1 MADRQIFFTLN
12 LTDPTMMGKEQV
24 IHIEMNDEKNANF
37 VITGIFKSK
46 KGTSPKA
53 YTISQMKLEL
63 IDICGQPYALG
74 ALSQIK
80 DVYYLEVLKSN
91 ERVSKH
97 TYEVNINLE
106 VGRLFNLEI
115 SYVPIQN
122 NQGGLKVGTRVCDI
136 KVG

>member
-63 IDICGQPYALG
+63 IDICGQPYA
-74 ALSQIK
+74 
-80 DVYYLEVLKSN
+80 
-91 ERVSKH
+91 
-97 TYEVNINLE
+97 
-106 VGRLFNLEI
+106 
-115 SYVPIQN
+115 
-122 NQGGLKVGTRVCDI
+122 
-136 KVG
+136 